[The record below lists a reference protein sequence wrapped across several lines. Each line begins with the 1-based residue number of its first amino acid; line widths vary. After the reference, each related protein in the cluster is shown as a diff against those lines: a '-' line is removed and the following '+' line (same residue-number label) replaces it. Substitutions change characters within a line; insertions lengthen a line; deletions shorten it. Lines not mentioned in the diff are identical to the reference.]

1 MSSQEFAGTAPR
13 AEAQERVVEYE
24 LKMPKLE
31 DIKLPEVD
39 LKPAADVAKKVLLV
53 GLGAGVLLVRGVVK
67 VVQAAAEA
75 GADEIEHPGPVTQAV
90 MRVVKRPEESTEAD
104 TKPLRVPV
112 LAIDGYDTL
121 ESKEVIARLAGLSA
135 EQLNVIRQHEITTKN
150 REEIIA
156 ALDELLGLE

>member
-1 MSSQEFAGTAPR
+1 MSSQEFAGTAPHVD
-13 AEAQERVVEYE
+13 AQERVVEYE
-24 LKMPKLE
+24 IKMPKLE

-39 LKPAADVAKKVLLV
+39 LQPVANVAKKVLLI
-53 GLGAGVLLVRGVVK
+53 GLGAGILLVRGAIK
-67 VVQAAAEA
+67 VVEKAAEA

-90 MRVVKRPEESTEAD
+90 MRVVRRKDEPAQAD

-121 ESKEVIARLAGLSA
+121 EPKEVIARLAGLSA

-150 REEIIA
+150 REELVA
-156 ALDELLGLE
+156 AIDELLGLE